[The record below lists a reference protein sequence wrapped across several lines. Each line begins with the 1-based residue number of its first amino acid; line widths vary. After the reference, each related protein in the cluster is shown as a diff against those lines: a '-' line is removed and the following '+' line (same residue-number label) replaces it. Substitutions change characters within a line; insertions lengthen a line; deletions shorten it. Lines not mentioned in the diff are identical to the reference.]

1 MAGLPYF
8 GVKLASGH
16 CPEGQALQ
24 ALELRGAKN
33 PTGVY
38 NQSCLRSGLRPG
50 LLGVLKFSLKKLLV
64 SKQTK
69 QNQPK
74 VPQVPSIR
82 GCEMH
87 IS

>member
-33 PTGVY
+33 PPGVHY
-38 NQSCLRSGLRPG
+38 RSRLRSGLRLG
-50 LLGVLKFSLKKLLV
+50 LLGVLKFSLKKTPGW
-64 SKQTK
+64 QTNK
-69 QNQPK
+69 AKPTKGPPGPLSQRP
-74 VPQVPSIR
+74 
-82 GCEMH
+82 
-87 IS
+87 

>member
-33 PTGVY
+33 PPGVHD
-38 NQSCLRSGLRPG
+38 QSRLRSDLRPG
-50 LLGVLKFSLKKLLV
+50 LLGVLKFSLKNSWLANKQ
-64 SKQTK
+64 SKT
-69 QNQPK
+69 NQRSPSS
-74 VPQVPSIR
+74 PQSEAVK
-82 GCEMH
+82 
-87 IS
+87 